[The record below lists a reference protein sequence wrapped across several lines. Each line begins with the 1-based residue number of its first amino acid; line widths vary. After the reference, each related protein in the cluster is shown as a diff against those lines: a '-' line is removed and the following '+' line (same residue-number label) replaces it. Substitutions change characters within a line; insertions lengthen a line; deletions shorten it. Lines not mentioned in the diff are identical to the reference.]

1 MEHPSSRGDEV
12 SRNRSLSHPWQKL
25 SPLCRQDK
33 EGGMPWWL
41 QPARPPRSF
50 SSPPE
55 PRGAAPGGML
65 NGAAS
70 WWGSGAWKPTTG
82 ASLRTEAFPSSS
94 KKWSHIFPSYSNQG
108 ERCLQNDPFSAW
120 RCSKNSGVS
129 GMKPG
134 QKPILPTLHFWQPS
148 QCSADL
154 LSPPFVLD
162 LQLSS
167 KCPLPNP

>member
-1 MEHPSSRGDEV
+1 MLSRVLLEHPSSRGDEV

-25 SPLCRQDK
+25 SPSCRQDE

-41 QPARPPRSF
+41 QPVRPPRSF

-82 ASLRTEAFPSSS
+82 ASLWTEARNSS
-94 KKWSHIFPSYSNQG
+94 KKWSHIFPSYSNWG
-108 ERCLQNDPFSAW
+108 KRCLQNVPFSAW

-134 QKPILPTLHFWQPS
+134 QKTHPAHLTFLATVPM
-148 QCSADL
+148 
-154 LSPPFVLD
+154 
-162 LQLSS
+162 
-167 KCPLPNP
+167 